1 MNEETQ
7 NLIVIMMN
15 KLSEVDKVVELIQ
28 TDIQVLERRID
39 KIVEALALERL
50 RDE

>member
-15 KLSEVDKVVELIQ
+15 KFSEVDKVVELIQ

>member
-7 NLIVIMMN
+7 NLIVIIN
-15 KLSEVDKVVELIQ
+15 QLSELDRVVELIQ